1 MYLTVL
7 THTISL
13 TVRLRRRGSIP
24 TTFPSFSMTC
34 PKQSLVIAI
43 ILVVVASYNNCIEI
57 ADAFSP
63 PPPSRRHETSYLL
76 AEDSASITK
85 ERTIIQPTT
94 NNYNNIINEHENNS
108 ISESDKNNR
117 ISLTVD
123 EAKTALIELIPRMS
137 GNEHEYRLVETYIN
151 LLEDRYIP
159 VQTLDF
165 LNLAMSGEW
174 QLLFS
179 TNLMSR
185 PNIRLRL
192 RELVQQITTN
202 GLHGKLTNVARWE
215 YAEEEG
221 ENDTTDGGMVGGNN
235 NKEII
240 FDSNGTFSIKCSY
253 SIKAGSRMSVQL
265 LDHEIRPNSGSAI
278 PIDIPKLV
286 GYLHHAIP
294 NELFDPNYHSLDTTY
309 LDANLRI
316 VRYTGPKTNEGVRNI
331 FIRKGSLEISPT
343 TTTSGGGVL
352 E

>member
-1 MYLTVL
+1 
-7 THTISL
+7 
-13 TVRLRRRGSIP
+13 
-24 TTFPSFSMTC
+24 MTC
-34 PKQSLVIAI
+34 PKSLVIAI
-43 ILVVVASYNNCIEI
+43 VLVVVASYNICIEI

-63 PPPSRRHETSYLL
+63 PPPSRRHETSFLL
-76 AEDSASITK
+76 AEDFASITK

-94 NNYNNIINEHENNS
+94 NNYNIINEHENNS
-108 ISESDKNNR
+108 ISGSDNNNNR

-123 EAKTALIELIPRMS
+123 EAKSALIELVPRMT
-137 GNEHEYRLVETYIN
+137 GNENEYRLVETYIN

-179 TNLMSR
+179 TNLMAR
-185 PNIRLRL
+185 PNKRLRL

-215 YAEEEG
+215 YAEEGGAKDEL
-221 ENDTTDGGMVGGNN
+221 DTTDGVVGSN

-265 LDHEIRPNSGSAI
+265 LDHEIRPNWGSAI

-343 TTTSGGGVL
+343 TTSGGGVL